1 MKRKIYVLIFCAFNS
16 LWVTA
21 QANSTKITLNQC
33 IDIALQNN
41 PYVKEVANDGIIA
54 GLALK
59 SARSDLYPVL
69 STQISGGYSNQYR
82 LNNDYRTGNGTFSA
96 DQLLWQNGKVNATIK
111 QTRYN
116 LKAAGYTL
124 QARKKDIILSV
135 KTYYF
140 NCLLQNQL
148 YEIAIENVSKA
159 NMFLEYAHERYKIGS
174 GRRSD
179 VLKAESDLAES
190 EFERDTYFNSLTQAQ
205 NELSMLTSLSTD
217 RLSNLESTWQDD
229 RPDSYGH
236 RLDSLYNLALCN
248 YPELQNVNNLKLL
261 QQSKI
266 REANA
271 ELYPRLGFNGGYNWS
286 YNPALSRQ
294 KGWYTLLTLQW
305 QIFNG
310 NKQHNQIQIEK
321 TRKTIYEIREEQ
333 VKTFLIKEISNRLI
347 NIKTAES
354 QIKLTSRLLKTTLE
368 NLEIAK
374 AQYKV
379 GTGSMLELTDARVND
394 LLAKQKN
401 IQAIAAF
408 QIAWANLERLTGIF
422 NK

>member
-16 LWVTA
+16 LWIIA
-21 QANSTKITLNQC
+21 QTDSAKINLKQC
-33 IDIALQNN
+33 IDIALQYN
-41 PYVKEVANDGIIA
+41 PYVKEVAKDEIIA
-54 GLALK
+54 GLVVK

-82 LNNDYRTGNGTFSA
+82 LNNDYRTGNVAFSA
-96 DQLLWQNGKVNATIK
+96 DQLLWQNGKVNATIN
-111 QTRYN
+111 QATYN
-116 LKAAGYTL
+116 LKAAGYSL
-124 QARKKDIILSV
+124 QARKEDIIVSV

-140 NCLLQNQL
+140 NCLLQSQL

-159 NMFLEYAHERYKIGS
+159 NMFLEYAQERYKIGS

-190 EFERDTYFNSLTQAQ
+190 EFERDTYLNSLTQAQ
-205 NELSMLTSLSTD
+205 NELSMLTGLSTD
-217 RLSNLESTWQDD
+217 RLSNLENTLQSAQ
-229 RPDSYGH
+229 PDLYAK
-236 RLDSLYNLALCN
+236 RLDTLYTLALLY
-248 YPELQNVNNLKLL
+248 YPELQYVNNLQLL

-286 YNPALSRQ
+286 YNPALPWQ

-310 NKQHNQIQIEK
+310 YKQHNQIQMEK

-354 QIKLTSRLLKTTLE
+354 QIELTNRLMKTTVE
-368 NLEIAK
+368 NMEIAK
-374 AQYKV
+374 AQYKA

-408 QIAWANLERLTGIF
+408 QIALANLERLTGNIY
-422 NK
+422 K